1 MICAHSEDDPPMAEG
16 LSEEVYEVQRILKKT
31 VDDNGIFYLVR
42 HLQIFWARTF
52 IDLSY
57 TFVLQKADIA
67 WNLNKNILKKKHNFL
82 GSLEGIRPRR
92 GLMGT
97 RREFGLCLCCN
108 QDFRGQGSWKVRSLN
123 FWSYFVGKHYCKVHL
138 SLVYKNSD
146 NLKTECKWSLQ
157 EILKLHF
164 DCFFKH
170 FHQICLSK
178 KYHIFRASKKKG
190 AKAAATKESSSRSS
204 KRSSMSTPKEKDRKK
219 DEGRRDSTSRS
230 STRPARKSVGTKSR
244 EICSR
249 YSASGEGG
257 REMDQSLYFIVAY
270 LIVFEKDFCG
280 GESSVYPRMAQA
292 KNRLESRDTEHNG

>member
-178 KYHIFRASKKKG
+178 NIVFSGLQRRRVRRQQQRR
-190 AKAAATKESSSRSS
+190 SRVA
-204 KRSSMSTPKEKDRKK
+204 
-219 DEGRRDSTSRS
+219 GRRRKVRWAPPRRRTRRRMKEDGTALLDPLPDQPESQSGRNRARYVLGIRRVVKEEEKWINRS
-230 STRPARKSVGTKSR
+230 ILSLHTWLSLKKTFAEERVACIR
-244 EICSR
+244 EWHRRRI
-249 YSASGEGG
+249 G
-257 REMDQSLYFIVAY
+257 
-270 LIVFEKDFCG
+270 
-280 GESSVYPRMAQA
+280 
-292 KNRLESRDTEHNG
+292 